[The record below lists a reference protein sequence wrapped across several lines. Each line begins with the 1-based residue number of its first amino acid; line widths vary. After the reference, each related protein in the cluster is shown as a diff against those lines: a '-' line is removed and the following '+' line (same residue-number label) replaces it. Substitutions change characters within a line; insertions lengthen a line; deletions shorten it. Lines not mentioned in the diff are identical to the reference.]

1 MDHFEIGSPEYAM
14 DLIDARAKI
23 VLRLMDEAKTSTFD
37 WSRKAIYRELKTASK
52 RKKNVENITLTPL
65 RPRVDEQ
72 DDSSNDDSEEHE
84 DLPKPRKRRVRKSVL
99 RPKLSSVSA
108 KQIGKRTRSTAVDD
122 DEDLSDEQDA
132 MMNDTETPSKVRGG
146 HELVRDP
153 LSTRAKRRTHSILSD
168 SGGSG
173 VATVHQKTPLREMLQ
188 SRNTPISGADLE
200 ASDLEASVSHPDNGH
215 DPPTDTWTCQVH
227 GCGEVIHKSSSKRSK
242 ELIQAHC
249 SAHDEETKTK
259 LDLVFAEKELNVG
272 LRVDNLLSRIREMGT
287 GLSDILDG
295 RNGASTAHGVGV

>member
-1 MDHFEIGSPEYAM
+1 M

-23 VLRLMDEAKTSTFD
+23 VLKLMDEAKTSTFD

-65 RPRVDEQ
+65 RPRADEQ
-72 DDSSNDDSEEHE
+72 DSSNDDSEEHE
-84 DLPKPRKRRVRKSVL
+84 DLHKSRRRRVRKSVL
-99 RPKLSSVSA
+99 RPKSSVST
-108 KQIGKRTRSTAVDD
+108 KQIGKRTRSTAVN
-122 DEDLSDEQDA
+122 DEDDLSDEQDA
-132 MMNDTETPSKVRGG
+132 MMHDTETPSKVRGG

-168 SGGSG
+168 PPD
-173 VATVHQKTPLREMLQ
+173 VATVHRKTPLREMLQ
-188 SRNTPISGADLE
+188 SRNTPNSGAEPE
-200 ASDLEASVSHPDNGH
+200 ASDMEVSSSHPDNGH

-272 LRVDNLLSRIREMGT
+272 LPVDNLLSRIKEMGT

-295 RNGASTAHGVGV
+295 RNGASTAHGVGI

>member
-1 MDHFEIGSPEYAM
+1 M

-23 VLRLMDEAKTSTFD
+23 VLKLMDEAKTSTFD

-65 RPRVDEQ
+65 RPRADEQ
-72 DDSSNDDSEEHE
+72 DSSNDDSEEHE
-84 DLPKPRKRRVRKSVL
+84 DLPKSRRRRVRKSVL
-99 RPKLSSVSA
+99 RPKSSVST
-108 KQIGKRTRSTAVDD
+108 KQIGKRTRSTAVN
-122 DEDLSDEQDA
+122 DEDDLSDEQDA
-132 MMNDTETPSKVRGG
+132 MMHDTETPSKVRGG

-168 SGGSG
+168 PPD
-173 VATVHQKTPLREMLQ
+173 VATVHRKTPLREMLQ
-188 SRNTPISGADLE
+188 SRNTPNSGAEPE
-200 ASDLEASVSHPDNGH
+200 ASDMEVSSSHPDNGH

-272 LRVDNLLSRIREMGT
+272 LPVDNLLSRIKEMGT

-295 RNGASTAHGVGV
+295 RNGASTAHGVGI

>member
-1 MDHFEIGSPEYAM
+1 M

-23 VLRLMDEAKTSTFD
+23 VLKLMDEAKTSTFD

-65 RPRVDEQ
+65 RPRADEQ
-72 DDSSNDDSEEHE
+72 DSSNDDSEEHE
-84 DLPKPRKRRVRKSVL
+84 DLPKSRRRRVRKSVL
-99 RPKLSSVSA
+99 RPKSSVST

-122 DEDLSDEQDA
+122 EDDLSDEQDA
-132 MMNDTETPSKVRGG
+132 MMHDTETPSKVRGG

-168 SGGSG
+168 PPD

-188 SRNTPISGADLE
+188 SRNTPNSGAEPE
-200 ASDLEASVSHPDNGH
+200 ASDMEASGSHPDNGH

-272 LRVDNLLSRIREMGT
+272 LPVDNLLSRIKEMGT

>member
-1 MDHFEIGSPEYAM
+1 M

-23 VLRLMDEAKTSTFD
+23 VLKLMDEAKTSTFD

-65 RPRVDEQ
+65 RPRADEQ
-72 DDSSNDDSEEHE
+72 DSSNDDSEEHE
-84 DLPKPRKRRVRKSVL
+84 DLPKSRRRRVRKSVL
-99 RPKLSSVSA
+99 RPKSSVST

-122 DEDLSDEQDA
+122 EDDLSDEQDA
-132 MMNDTETPSKVRGG
+132 MMHDTETPSKVRGG

-168 SGGSG
+168 PGGSD

-188 SRNTPISGADLE
+188 SRNTPNSGAEPE
-200 ASDLEASVSHPDNGH
+200 ASDMEASGSHPDNGH

-272 LRVDNLLSRIREMGT
+272 LPVDNLLSRIKEMGT

>member
-1 MDHFEIGSPEYAM
+1 M

-23 VLRLMDEAKTSTFD
+23 VLKLMNEAKTSIFD

-65 RPRVDEQ
+65 RPRADEQ
-72 DDSSNDDSEEHE
+72 DSSNDDSEEHE
-84 DLPKPRKRRVRKSVL
+84 DLPKSRRRRVRKSVL
-99 RPKLSSVSA
+99 RPKSSVST

-122 DEDLSDEQDA
+122 EDDLSDEQDA
-132 MMNDTETPSKVRGG
+132 MMHDTETPSKVRGG

-168 SGGSG
+168 PGGSD

-188 SRNTPISGADLE
+188 SRNTPNSGAEPE
-200 ASDLEASVSHPDNGH
+200 ASDMEASGPHPDNGH

-272 LRVDNLLSRIREMGT
+272 LPVDNLLSRIKEMGT

>member
-1 MDHFEIGSPEYAM
+1 M

-23 VLRLMDEAKTSTFD
+23 VLKLMNEAKTSIFD

-65 RPRVDEQ
+65 RPRADEQ
-72 DDSSNDDSEEHE
+72 DSSNDDSEEHE
-84 DLPKPRKRRVRKSVL
+84 DLPKSRRRRVRKSVL
-99 RPKLSSVSA
+99 RPKSSVST

-122 DEDLSDEQDA
+122 EDDLSDEQDA
-132 MMNDTETPSKVRGG
+132 MMHDTETPSKVRGG

-168 SGGSG
+168 PPD

-188 SRNTPISGADLE
+188 SRNTPNSGAEPE
-200 ASDLEASVSHPDNGH
+200 ASDMEASGSHPDNGH

-272 LRVDNLLSRIREMGT
+272 LPVDNLLSRIKEMGT

>member
-1 MDHFEIGSPEYAM
+1 M

-23 VLRLMDEAKTSTFD
+23 VLKLMDEAKTSTFD

-65 RPRVDEQ
+65 RPRADEQ
-72 DDSSNDDSEEHE
+72 DSSNDDSEEHE
-84 DLPKPRKRRVRKSVL
+84 DLPKSRRRRVRKSVL
-99 RPKLSSVSA
+99 RPKSSVST

-122 DEDLSDEQDA
+122 EDDLSDEQDA
-132 MMNDTETPSKVRGG
+132 MMHDTETPSKVRGG

-168 SGGSG
+168 PPD

-188 SRNTPISGADLE
+188 SRNTPNSGAEPE
-200 ASDLEASVSHPDNGH
+200 ASDMEASGSHPDNGH

-272 LRVDNLLSRIREMGT
+272 LPVDNLLSRIKEMGT

-295 RNGASTAHGVGV
+295 RNGASTAHGIGV

>member
-1 MDHFEIGSPEYAM
+1 M

-23 VLRLMDEAKTSTFD
+23 VLKLMDEAKTSTFD

-65 RPRVDEQ
+65 RPRADEQ
-72 DDSSNDDSEEHE
+72 DSSNDDSEEHE
-84 DLPKPRKRRVRKSVL
+84 DLPKSRRRRVRKSVL
-99 RPKLSSVSA
+99 RPKSSVST

-122 DEDLSDEQDA
+122 EDDLSDEQDA
-132 MMNDTETPSKVRGG
+132 MMHDTETPSKVRGG

-168 SGGSG
+168 PPD

-188 SRNTPISGADLE
+188 SRNTPNSGAEPE
-200 ASDLEASVSHPDNGH
+200 ASDMEASGSHPDNGH

-272 LRVDNLLSRIREMGT
+272 LPVDNLLSRIREMGT
-287 GLSDILDG
+287 GLPDILDG
-295 RNGASTAHGVGV
+295 TNGASAAHGVGV

>member
-1 MDHFEIGSPEYAM
+1 M

-23 VLRLMDEAKTSTFD
+23 VLKLMDEAKTSTFD

-65 RPRVDEQ
+65 RPRADEQ
-72 DDSSNDDSEEHE
+72 DSSNDDSEEHE
-84 DLPKPRKRRVRKSVL
+84 DLPKSRRRRVRKSVL
-99 RPKLSSVSA
+99 RPKSSVST

-122 DEDLSDEQDA
+122 EDDLSDEQDA
-132 MMNDTETPSKVRGG
+132 MMHDTETPSKVRGG

-168 SGGSG
+168 PGGSD

-188 SRNTPISGADLE
+188 SRNTPNSGAEPE
-200 ASDLEASVSHPDNGH
+200 ASDMEASGSHPDNGH

-272 LRVDNLLSRIREMGT
+272 LPVDNLLSRIKEMGT

-295 RNGASTAHGVGV
+295 RNGASTAHGIGV

>member
-1 MDHFEIGSPEYAM
+1 M

-23 VLRLMDEAKTSTFD
+23 VLKLMDEAKTSTFD

-65 RPRVDEQ
+65 RPRADEQ
-72 DDSSNDDSEEHE
+72 DSSNDDSEEHE
-84 DLPKPRKRRVRKSVL
+84 DLPKSRRRRVRKSVL
-99 RPKLSSVSA
+99 RPKSSVST

-122 DEDLSDEQDA
+122 EDDLSDEQDA
-132 MMNDTETPSKVRGG
+132 MMHDTETPSKVRGG

-168 SGGSG
+168 PPD

-188 SRNTPISGADLE
+188 SRNTPNSGAEPE
-200 ASDLEASVSHPDNGH
+200 ASDMEASGSHPDNGH
-215 DPPTDTWTCQVH
+215 DPPTDTWTYQVH

-272 LRVDNLLSRIREMGT
+272 LPVDNLLSRIKEMGT

>member
-1 MDHFEIGSPEYAM
+1 M

-23 VLRLMDEAKTSTFD
+23 VLKLMDEAKTSTFD

-65 RPRVDEQ
+65 RPRADEQ
-72 DDSSNDDSEEHE
+72 DSSNDDSEEHE
-84 DLPKPRKRRVRKSVL
+84 DLPKSRRRRVRKSVL

-122 DEDLSDEQDA
+122 EDDLSDEQDA
-132 MMNDTETPSKVRGG
+132 MMHDTETPSKVRGG

-168 SGGSG
+168 PPD

-188 SRNTPISGADLE
+188 SRNTPNSGAEPE
-200 ASDLEASVSHPDNGH
+200 ASDMEASGSHPDNGH

-272 LRVDNLLSRIREMGT
+272 LPVDNLLSRIKEMGT

-295 RNGASTAHGVGV
+295 RNGASTAHGIGV

>member
-1 MDHFEIGSPEYAM
+1 M

-23 VLRLMDEAKTSTFD
+23 VLKLMDEAKTSTFD

-65 RPRVDEQ
+65 RPRADEQ
-72 DDSSNDDSEEHE
+72 DSSNDDSEEHE
-84 DLPKPRKRRVRKSVL
+84 DLPKSRRRRVRKSVL
-99 RPKLSSVSA
+99 RPKSSVST

-122 DEDLSDEQDA
+122 EDDLSDEQDA
-132 MMNDTETPSKVRGG
+132 MMHDTETPSKVRGG

-168 SGGSG
+168 PPD

-188 SRNTPISGADLE
+188 SRNTPNSGAEPE
-200 ASDLEASVSHPDNGH
+200 ASDMEASGSHPDNGH

-272 LRVDNLLSRIREMGT
+272 LPVDNLLSRIRGMGT
-287 GLSDILDG
+287 GLPDILDG
-295 RNGASTAHGVGV
+295 TNGASAAHGVGV